1 MSVNTEPMNLKDA
14 FAYMN
19 FLSTSMQTARDLLS
33 PVSPRLDVR
42 TISSDNYLYTSR
54 KVLRYSEVNSGME
67 DTQEDVEDLRSYSVT
82 GDELIL
88 FLDEARRERERC
100 ALAISAAKQ
109 KLPRNLDLEIS
120 LNKERHDLIKKYRSL
135 LDLRNLRRDY
145 MDTSY
150 KFDIDGRQTAYN
162 VPATVIST
170 ISFDR
175 NAVRSKAEELTQQ
188 AKAASAW
195 KDKALVTTDVDFVPR
210 WNISDE
216 FETIVASVRE

>member
-88 FLDEARRERERC
+88 FLDEARRERE
-100 ALAISAAKQ
+100 
-109 KLPRNLDLEIS
+109 S

-195 KDKALVTTDVDFVPR
+195 IDKALVTTDVDFVPR

-216 FETIVASVRE
+216 FETIVAGVRE

>member
-1 MSVNTEPMNLKDA
+1 MSANTETMNLKDA

-19 FLSTSMQTARDLLS
+19 FLSTAIQTARDLLT
-33 PVSPRLDVR
+33 PASPRYDVR
-42 TISSDNYLYTSR
+42 TISTDNYLYTLR
-54 KVLRYSEVNSGME
+54 KILRYSTVNSGME
-67 DTQEDVEDLRSYSVT
+67 DTEADVEDLRSYNVT

-88 FLDEARRERERC
+88 FLDEARIEREKC

-120 LNKERHDLIKKYRSL
+120 LNKERHDLIRKYRSL
-135 LDLRNLRRDY
+135 LDLRNIRKDY

-175 NAVRSKAEELTQQ
+175 NAVRSKTEELTQQ
-188 AKAASAW
+188 AKSASAW
-195 KDKALVTTDVDFVPR
+195 IDKTLVTTDVDFDPR

-216 FETIVASVRE
+216 FEVIVASVRE

>member
-120 LNKERHDLIKKYRSL
+120 LN
-135 LDLRNLRRDY
+135 
-145 MDTSY
+145 TSY

-195 KDKALVTTDVDFVPR
+195 IDKALVTTDVDFVPR

-216 FETIVASVRE
+216 FETIVAGVRE

>member
-1 MSVNTEPMNLKDA
+1 MCI
-14 FAYMN
+14 
-19 FLSTSMQTARDLLS
+19 RDS
-33 PVSPRLDVR
+33 
-42 TISSDNYLYTSR
+42 LYTSR

-120 LNKERHDLIKKYRSL
+120 LNKERHELIKKYRSL

-150 KFDIDGRQTAYN
+150 KLSLIH
-162 VPATVIST
+162 ILHSST
-170 ISFDR
+170 PFSASTRRI
-175 NAVRSKAEELTQQ
+175 KAFFIIPKCCLRCI
-188 AKAASAW
+188 AW
-195 KDKALVTTDVDFVPR
+195 
-210 WNISDE
+210 
-216 FETIVASVRE
+216 